1 VERLS
6 AAAARRI
13 ALAAQGFA
21 TARPARVG
29 KAQLARTLARLG
41 VVQIDSVNVV
51 SRTHYLP
58 AFSRLGAYP
67 RELLDEIAW
76 GKRRPLFEYW
86 AHEAS
91 LLPLDQQPLLRWRMQ
106 DAADGVGIWK
116 GVSRFLRER
125 AEFCDRVL
133 DEVRRRGPLTASEL
147 ELGHKGEGG
156 WWGWS
161 EAKRAAEGL
170 FWTGALTTA
179 TRRGTFERVYDLPE
193 RVIPARVL
201 ELPTPSREDAQREL
215 VRIAARAMGVAT
227 ERDLRDYFRL
237 GVADAR
243 ARVAELAGAG
253 ELLPVAVTGW
263 REAAWLW
270 PGARRPRRVEAR
282 ALLSPFDN
290 LIWFRERTERLFG
303 VRFRIEIYTPAEK
316 RQHGYY
322 VLPFLEGD
330 AITARVDLKAD
341 RKAGV
346 LRVQAAHAE
355 PWASGATPGRLAAEL
370 ASMAGWL
377 GLARVAVAPK
387 GDLAAALGGALSA
400 PSVSASP
407 SHLPR
412 FTGEEREASAR
423 SSPAGGGGG
432 SQRKLRDG
440 GGP

>member
-1 VERLS
+1 METIS
-6 AAAARRI
+6 AAQARRI

-21 TARPARVG
+21 APRPARVG
-29 KAQLARTLARLG
+29 RAQLVKAIERLG

-58 AFSRLGAYP
+58 AFSRLGTYP
-67 RELLDEIAW
+67 RGLLNEIAW
-76 GKRRPLFEYW
+76 GRRRPLFEYW

-91 LLPLDQQPLLRWRMQ
+91 LLPLEQQPLLRWRMQ

-179 TRRGTFERVYDLPE
+179 TRRGTFKRVYDLPE
-193 RVIPARVL
+193 RVIPAAVL
-201 ELPTPSREDAQREL
+201 EVPTPSREDAQREL
-215 VRIAARAMGVAT
+215 VRIAARAMGVAS

-237 GVADAR
+237 GVADTR
-243 ARVAELAGAG
+243 ARVAELAEAG
-253 ELLPVAVTGW
+253 ELSPVAVKGW

-270 PGARRPRRVEAR
+270 PGARRPRRVDAQ

-303 VRFRIEIYTPAEK
+303 VRFRIEIYTPSEK

-341 RKAGV
+341 RQAGV

-355 PWASGATPGRLAAEL
+355 PWATGETAARLAAEL
-370 ASMAGWL
+370 RLMAGWL
-377 GLARVAVAPK
+377 GLERVAVAPK
-387 GDLAAALGGALSA
+387 GDLAEGLAA
-400 PSVSASP
+400 
-407 SHLPR
+407 
-412 FTGEEREASAR
+412 EI
-423 SSPAGGGGG
+423 SSPPA
-432 SQRKLRDG
+432 
-440 GGP
+440 